1 MSNSDQSP
9 IDPDQE
15 KIKKLLA
22 PKPGLSKILEQT
34 RVVEDVLSA
43 SIKEPSRLGKVRI
56 GADAATLGATGVNM
70 PLPHIAA
77 AQDRGIPTDVWG
89 MGTREYPESPYL
101 PKNTQEHPD
110 EYAKRLKLTPLLLE
124 TPNIMQSRMGSMFKK
139 PPVVELPEGMEDFAE
154 SCTARNASLNDVF
167 ARTLDRTQVNG
178 YFGILL
184 DREVLPADTVG
195 REDQINQAEA
205 DERKLG
211 KSIFA
216 MYTAWQILDWEED
229 RDGLVWVKVVDS
241 YTEKAGWDS
250 DPVQVHIVRVIDRKN
265 ITKYEIRQDPVKDM
279 NPTLKTYPPVEHGRV
294 HWKSNKPFCPFRIIA
309 PVKAED
315 GIGRSVVRGS
325 AEADITATRILSELI
340 WMIHLTAPL
349 LALWTNRPENEIGDI
364 GCGASR
370 YVVLRAKGGV
380 NDEGED
386 LKFIQVDTQPL
397 DRLSVQHEKFKAAAR
412 EQADRMNLGA
422 ITGQGEVSGV
432 SKAWSFKTS
441 EERILFL
448 FGHVMEEIFT
458 DLLKQIASDDG
469 LDVTKVSVKFP
480 ETYDIQGPTDTL
492 AQAERFLSICQTFDL
507 PISAGLAL
515 KKLTASML
523 QSIDQDSQDKVAAEI
538 DEKVTNAETIKP
550 EDPLEDGEGPNGKK
564 KTNNGTY
571 RQKADVKYS
580 NTDDKPD
587 DEGEAKEDRSE
598 GDKEDYEGNRKA

>member
-1 MSNSDQSP
+1 MSNPAQSP

-22 PKPGLSKILEQT
+22 PKAGLMKILEQT

-43 SIKEPSRLGKVRI
+43 SIKEPSTLGRVRI
-56 GADAATLGATGVNM
+56 GGTSDAAKLGATGVNM

-77 AQDRGIPTDVWG
+77 AQERGMPTDVW
-89 MGTREYPESPYL
+89 GTREYPESPYL

-139 PPVVELPEGMEDFAE
+139 PPVVVLPDGMEDFAN

-184 DREVLPADTVG
+184 DREVLPADVSG
-195 REDQINQAEA
+195 REVSQAEV
-205 DERKLG
+205 DERGLG

-241 YTEKAGWDS
+241 YLEKKGWDS
-250 DPVQVHIVRVIDRKN
+250 DPVQVNIVRVIDRTN
-265 ITKYEIRQDPVKDM
+265 ITKYEIRQDPKVDM
-279 NPTLKTYPPVEHGRV
+279 NPTLKTYAPVPHGRK
-294 HWKSNKPFCPFRIIA
+294 HWQTGKDFCPFRIIA

-325 AEADITATRILSELI
+325 AEADISATRILSELI
-340 WMIHLTAPL
+340 WMIHMTAPL

-364 GCGASR
+364 GAGASR

-386 LKFIQVDTQPL
+386 MKFIQVDTQPI

-448 FGHVMEEIFT
+448 FGHVMEEVFT

-469 LDVTKVSVKFP
+469 LEVEKVSVKFP

-515 KKLTASML
+515 KKLVASML

-538 DEKVTNAETIKP
+538 DEKVTNADTIKP
-550 EDPLEDGEGPNGKK
+550 EDPLQSGEGPNGKK

-571 RQKADVKYS
+571 RKKADVKYS
-580 NTDDKPD
+580 NTDNKGSD
-587 DEGEAKEDRSE
+587 DEGDDPADRSE
-598 GDKEDYEGNRKA
+598 GDREDYEGNRKA